1 MRTFVIGDIH
11 GCYEELHELLEKS
24 GLTSGDSIITLGD
37 IVDRGP
43 ETPQVLNFFRSHP
56 EASSLMGNHE
66 RKHLRWSR
74 GELSPAISQRI
85 SREQIG
91 SEYPGALR
99 WMETL
104 PLWIELPEAILIH
117 GYLEPSVPLQDQR
130 SQVLTGT
137 MGGEHYLRT
146 HYGRPWHEL
155 WDGDKP
161 VFVGHLDYLRT
172 GEPFVYR
179 DVCITLTLAVFT
191 VGG

>member
-104 PLWIELPEAILIH
+104 PL
-117 GYLEPSVPLQDQR
+117 
-130 SQVLTGT
+130 
-137 MGGEHYLRT
+137 
-146 HYGRPWHEL
+146 
-155 WDGDKP
+155 
-161 VFVGHLDYLRT
+161 
-172 GEPFVYR
+172 
-179 DVCITLTLAVFT
+179 
-191 VGG
+191 